1 MVTTDEELIK
11 RGFKKFNTTGHLGEA
26 KKYLFQKRYMND
38 EGDTLY
44 FLDIYKYDWS
54 IFPVNRVP
62 DQYTFS
68 ITTQLYK
75 VGDHD
80 AINIE
85 FGSYIT
91 IEEAEEFIDKLFKMK
106 MVEPY
111 ELAEKQGDKLKWL
124 KEVWLCYVWGF
135 WQEQLLEYLFSEYMH
150 Y

>member
-1 MVTTDEELIK
+1 MITTDEELIK
-11 RGFKKFNTTGHLGEA
+11 RGFKKFNTTGYSGEA

-54 IFPVNRVP
+54 IFPVDRVP

-75 VGDHD
+75 IGNHD

-111 ELAEKQGDKLKWL
+111 ELAEK
-124 KEVWLCYVWGF
+124 
-135 WQEQLLEYLFSEYMH
+135 
-150 Y
+150 